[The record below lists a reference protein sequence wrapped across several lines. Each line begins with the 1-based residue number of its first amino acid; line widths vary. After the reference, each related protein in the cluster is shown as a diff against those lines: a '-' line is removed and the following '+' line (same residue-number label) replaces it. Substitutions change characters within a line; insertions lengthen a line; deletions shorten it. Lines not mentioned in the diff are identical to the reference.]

1 MSMTRRRHPEQ
12 VLLSRTRSRLGTSRG
27 RLSGFSF
34 GLGVIESGSGRA
46 APGPATRRRSGAS
59 RRSREHYRSYSLA
72 AVEILT
78 SRVLLRPTDL
88 ERSLR
93 FYEHPIGLAIYREW
107 GTGPERGVVFFLG
120 GGLLEIS
127 GTNPEPP
134 SPAISLV
141 LQVRDVH
148 ATHQRLTK
156 QGVAID
162 AEPERKPWG
171 LIEMTA
177 RDPDG
182 LALIIVEIPAEHPRR
197 RG

>member
-1 MSMTRRRHPEQ
+1 MSGGRAE
-12 VLLSRTRSRLGTSRG
+12 TRSVYPVRLPVPRRLRLGVPAG
-27 RLSGFSF
+27 A
-34 GLGVIESGSGRA
+34 GRA
-46 APGPATRRRSGAS
+46 TNRHSWAS
-59 RRSREHYRSYSLA
+59 RRSRGAPRSYALA

-93 FYEHPIGLAIYREW
+93 FYEHTIGLAIYREW
-107 GTGPERGVVFFLG
+107 GTGPARGVVFFLGG

-148 ATHQRLTK
+148 AAHQRLTE
-156 QGVAID
+156 QAVPTD
-162 AEPERKPWG
+162 AKPERKPWG
-171 LIEMTA
+171 LIEITA

-182 LALIIVEIPAEHPRR
+182 LALIIVEVPAEHPRR